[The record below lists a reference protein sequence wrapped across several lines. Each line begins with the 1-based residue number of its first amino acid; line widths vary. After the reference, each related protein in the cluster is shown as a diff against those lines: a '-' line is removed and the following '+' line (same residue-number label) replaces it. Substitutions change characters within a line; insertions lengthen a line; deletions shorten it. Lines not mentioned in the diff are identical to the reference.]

1 MSVYTFYNLID
12 YMLLFSVHCVLLS
25 SLLWSAP
32 RPPVPLVSDAVINVV
47 VMTPVAA
54 NELAGTRE
62 CVESRR

>member
-25 SLLWSAP
+25 PLSAVECFSP
-32 RPPVPLVSDAVINVV
+32 SAPLVSDAVISVV

-54 NELAGTRE
+54 NELAGTR
-62 CVESRR
+62 VESGR